1 MAFET
6 TIRTRQAA
14 EKIVKSPNLVLCIDG
29 VDTKYGVLNITKVIR
44 IGDPDLFIDG
54 TWVIG
59 GFRSLED
66 QLSAFSLDGSTTT
79 IKQQLDIDK
88 GRGSSISSMEIA
100 LIDFNKAI
108 SELVSPGV
116 IVEDVLGRRC
126 QVYLG
131 FADNT
136 SFPEDYIV
144 IFRGIVDDIKA
155 EQGVVKL
162 NIAHPDQKKRQRV
175 YPKIETQLDGAI
187 DASQTT
193 IDVVT
198 TSNYLLRTSGPDGVP
213 DTSFSSYIKI
223 DDEIIE
229 YTGLTATSF
238 TGCVRGSLGT
248 IAATHDDEATAESYY
263 RLEGNVIDL
272 ALKIMLS
279 GWQGS
284 NFEDIEVSNFNILG
298 DGSSVSNA
306 IYISGVNIETNYGMT
321 VGDYITTTGATNG
334 ANNVT
339 NKLITELSVDD
350 LGSYIVIDGVSFVDE
365 VDSPAVME
373 VRSQYDTLPAG
384 LKMSTD
390 EVDIA
395 EHLRIQQLFL
405 SSFNYDF
412 YLKDTIEN
420 ALEFLEQQIYK
431 PAGAYSIPR
440 KARSSLGYFVGPLPS
455 ASTIILNDT
464 NITNPNKLK
473 IRRTIN
479 KNFFNTIVYKYEVDP
494 LEDKYLRGILT
505 ASSDSLNRIPIGTRA
520 LVIEAEGMRQSLFGS
535 NNAQIASNRRIDR
548 FKFGSEFLE
557 SVNITYE
564 YGFNI
569 EIGDIIIL
577 DGSNLNLIDSTTGER
592 NKPPKFFEIINKTL
606 NIKSG
611 LVTLDLI
618 DTGFDGFQRYGL
630 IGISSRVKEG
640 ISNTRFVIEKAYRS
654 PYGASEYKK
663 WDRFSLTRVKVR
675 SNDFTTRYAQS
686 YITNISGNIITV
698 SDDLGFT
705 PLAGD
710 IMELSQYDFAGVTDE
725 IKLLYAHMQD
735 LSAFPS
741 DGSVQYKML

>member
-505 ASSDSLNRIPIGTRA
+505 ASGDSLNRIPIGTRA